1 VNVVGNGWLALFRNP
16 DQLEKLR
23 EIPALIPSA
32 IEELMRYDS
41 PLQMFRRWVLEDMTY
56 AGIGLKKGM
65 QVGLM
70 FGAANHDPTVFSQPQ
85 SLNIT
90 RNPNPHISFGGGVHY
105 CLGAPLARMELQI
118 AYTIL
123 LDRFPNMQLAAE
135 PQFIPAYVI
144 RGLQALKISL

>member
-1 VNVVGNGWLALFRNP
+1 
-16 DQLEKLR
+16 
-23 EIPALIPSA
+23 
-32 IEELMRYDS
+32 
-41 PLQMFRRWVLEDMTY
+41 MTY

-118 AYTIL
+118 AYTTL